1 MRTRG
6 RLFDILSHVRQT
18 VCDHPF
24 SEASSCHGCC
34 ATAVG
39 SSPPPPFR
47 QPAWVRGKEWAKN
60 WNRHPDFGPTVGCS
74 PEHPCSQPRFRG
86 RDSAPFSTSPPLFR
100 TMQGL
105 RRVCGQCITRPVVGT
120 KKKKRWPGSGL
131 RLQSRPLRR
140 SAPSAR
146 SPSVARAIGTCKCA
160 RLADL
165 STMATAYRR
174 LPAVSLWESD
184 AAAPCFRGWT
194 MVKPPCMPSCA
205 SLLQLTTTGH

>member
-1 MRTRG
+1 MGQELESASRFRSHG
-6 RLFDILSHVRQT
+6 RMLSGT
-18 VCDHPF
+18 PLLAAEIF
-24 SEASSCHGCC
+24 
-34 ATAVG
+34 AVEI
-39 SSPPPPFR
+39 PLP
-47 QPAWVRGKEWAKN
+47 
-60 WNRHPDFGPTVGCS
+60 
-74 PEHPCSQPRFRG
+74 SQPHRRF
-86 RDSAPFSTSPPLFR
+86 SA
-100 TMQGL
+100 QCKA
-105 RRVCGQCITRPVVGT
+105 CGASVDNVSLGPWLAQ
-120 KKKKRWPGSGL
+120 KKRWPGSGL
-131 RLQSRPLRR
+131 RLQSRSLRR